1 VSNDLLFQAPLDAAQ
16 IMRIL
21 PHRHPFLMIDR
32 IVEMR
37 PGFIVG
43 EKTVTVNEWQFV
55 GHFPGNPVMPGV
67 LMIEAMAQTG
77 AVLALA
83 HPEGQ
88 GKLALLGGVDEA
100 RFRRIV
106 RPGDVLRIE
115 MTETFRRRKIGR
127 TSGRVFVNGEL
138 ACEAVITFA
147 VSDAVEVAG

>member
-1 VSNDLLFQAPLDAAQ
+1 MTNELLFEAPLDAAQ
-16 IMRIL
+16 IMQIL
-21 PHRHPFLMIDR
+21 PHRYPFLMVDR

-43 EKTVTVNEWQFV
+43 EKTVTINEWQFV

-83 HPEGQ
+83 HADGR

-115 MTETFRRRKIGR
+115 MTEVLRRRKIGR
-127 TSGRVFVNGEL
+127 TSGRVLVNGEV

-147 VSDAVEVAG
+147 ISDAAGSAQ